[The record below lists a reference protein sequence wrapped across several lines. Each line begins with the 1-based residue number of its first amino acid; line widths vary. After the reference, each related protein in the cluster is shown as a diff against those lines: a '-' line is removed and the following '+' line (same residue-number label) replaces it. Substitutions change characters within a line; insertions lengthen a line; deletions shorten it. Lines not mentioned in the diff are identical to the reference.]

1 MLTFYEL
8 STNLFDPLHTLWEH
22 PRTRRAV
29 AVTQV
34 AAFLI
39 GLAGIELNIRGLLPP
54 VLARMT
60 PLSHF
65 YAINLAFTLV
75 LAQEVVD
82 LIFVLPSSVT
92 KSLGKQ
98 FEVLSLILLRD
109 AFKELVHLHEPVVL
123 ADSLNVLASMLC
135 DGVGA
140 LLVFI
145 GLGLYYRRY
154 RCRPKVQAGPWL
166 YPFVAF
172 KKFLSCLL
180 LLFFL
185 GFGAWVAWRSAI
197 DGHPH
202 NFFSVFYT
210 VLIFSDILIVLLSH
224 TYQPAFHSVFR
235 NSGFALATLL
245 IRFAL
250 GAPAYYAP
258 AIGVAAMAFAFGVS
272 VGCDAFSDS
281 PRVC

>member
-1 MLTFYEL
+1 MPTFYEIA
-8 STNLFDPLHTLWEH
+8 TNLFDPLHSFWEH

-34 AAFLI
+34 AAFLL
-39 GLAGIELNIRGLLPP
+39 GLLGIELNSRGLLPP

-60 PLSHF
+60 PASHF

-75 LAQEVVD
+75 LVQEVVD
-82 LIFVLPSSVT
+82 LIFVLPCSVT

-109 AFKELVHLHEPVVL
+109 AFKELVHLHEPVILVD
-123 ADSLNVLASMLC
+123 AVNVILPMLC
-135 DGVGA
+135 DGAGA

-145 GLGLYYRRY
+145 GLGLYYRRH
-154 RCRPKVQAGPWL
+154 RRRPKGLAGPWL

-172 KKFLSCLL
+172 KKFLAFVL

-185 GFGAWVAWRSAI
+185 SFGVWVAWQSAA
-197 DGHPH
+197 DGIPH
-202 NFFSVFYT
+202 NFFAVFYT

-224 TYQPAFHSVFR
+224 TYQPAFQSVFR

-258 AIGVAAMAFAFGVS
+258 LIGVTAMAFAFGVS
-272 VGCDAFSDS
+272 VGCDAFED
-281 PRVC
+281 VH

>member
-1 MLTFYEL
+1 MSTFYEL
-8 STNLFDPLHTLWEH
+8 ATDLFDPLHSFWEH
-22 PRTRRAV
+22 PKTRRVV
-29 AVTQV
+29 AVSQV
-34 AAFLI
+34 VAFLI
-39 GLAGIELNIRGLLPP
+39 GLLGIELNIRGLLPP
-54 VLARMT
+54 FLARMT
-60 PLSHF
+60 PTSHF

-75 LAQEVVD
+75 LIQEVVD
-82 LIFVLPSSVT
+82 LIFVLPCSVT

-98 FEVLSLILLRD
+98 FEVLCLILLRD
-109 AFKELVHLHEPVVL
+109 AFKELVHLHEPVIL
-123 ADSLNVLASMLC
+123 ADSLNVLLPMLC
-135 DGVGA
+135 DGAGA

-154 RCRPKVQAGPWL
+154 RCRPKTQAGPWL

-172 KKFLSCLL
+172 KKFLAFVL

-185 GFGAWVAWRSAI
+185 SFGAWVAWHSAA
-197 DGHPH
+197 DGAPH

-250 GAPAYYAP
+250 AAPAYYAP
-258 AIGVAAMAFAFGVS
+258 AIGIAAMAMAYGVS
-272 VGCDAFSDS
+272 RASEAFETDA
-281 PRVC
+281 